1 MLKIR
6 DRIIIKNGVSLYF
19 SGKFGTVIL
28 INKNSKLPILVKID
42 DIDLPMSFTE
52 DELQIINQSS
62 NKERIDE

>member
-52 DELQIINQSS
+52 DELQIISQGS